1 MVLLKLKSLYIK
13 NFRNIKELEMEF
25 SLLTVIVGENNAGKT
40 TILKALYKILKMDE
54 SPHRIRFFEDDF
66 YFDKSS
72 NKRSTEIAI
81 ELSFDELDENDKT
94 AFVWSGIDI
103 SNNQLSVRLEAKWE
117 EENNDAS
124 VELFFV
130 RKDDPENPKGENFK
144 LTHKR
149 YIPFYYIDA
158 YRDIWKETNSSNGD
172 LKQIFKDHNKH
183 YLKPLNAQ
191 IASCIKN
198 IELYLNE
205 YWEDE
210 DSSISEIL
218 FEIDGNLEDFAF
230 DNSMPLVDCLTEFN
244 IKLAD
249 CDRRLDKCIS
259 ETEPQDKELIKK
271 IQQSVQNICQKTSIQ
286 QTIEELQAKMNGLH
300 GIQEIKSILNENL
313 SLFVPESQIEIDLAK
328 IEESSLLDENHVS
341 LEDVSIFKQGSGFQ
355 GSFVIA
361 LKLSRLF
368 THMKFSDD
376 ELTNLIVSIE
386 EPEAHMHPHLQR
398 SLIKKLKAKQKVF
411 AEMGY
416 NVQLIITTH
425 SPSILSQIE
434 KSDICLLSKK
444 NDECKIVKLD
454 QDFEHQIIS
463 ELGAK
468 EKLKHFDFV
477 FRQYP
482 EIFLSRGVIIV
493 EGQSEFGAI
502 PEFARIMNVDLDNLG
517 ISVINSGGKGSAKPM
532 YLIIKK
538 FTNCVAIKDNDNDLS
553 DPLIEDQNEPFFT
566 TDYIDF
572 EEEIITHIEE
582 LNLIRIFLDV
592 DSQLFGD
599 YYLGQIRR
607 YIEETRRMDV
617 SELLSKWEELDFS
630 IFLENTNS
638 VLENEL
644 TETLKKHKS
653 SLFSSM
659 ICSHLSENEIP
670 ECYKKII
677 LKAKEMVM

>member
-1 MVLLKLKSLYIK
+1 MKLKSLYIE
-13 NFRNIKELEMEF
+13 NFRNIKKLKMEF

-54 SPHRIRFFEDDF
+54 SPHRIQFLEDDF

-72 NKRSTEIAI
+72 NKRSTEILI

-124 VELFFV
+124 VELFFA

-205 YWEDE
+205 YWGDE

-249 CDRRLDKCIS
+249 CDRRLDKCIY

-398 SLIKKLKAKQKVF
+398 SLIKKLKAKQKIF

-444 NDECKIVKLD
+444 NGDCKIVKFD
-454 QDFEHQIIS
+454 QSFEHQIIS

-517 ISVINSGGKGSAKPM
+517 ISIINSGGKGSAKPM

-572 EEEIITHIEE
+572 EEEIIKHVEE
-582 LNLIRIFLDV
+582 LNLIKIFLYV
-592 DSQLFGD
+592 DSQLLGD

-607 YIEETRRMDV
+607 YIKETRKMDV

-638 VLENEL
+638 TLKEEL
-644 TETLKKHKS
+644 TETLKKYKS

-670 ECYKKII
+670 ACYKKII

>member
-1 MVLLKLKSLYIK
+1 
-13 NFRNIKELEMEF
+13 
-25 SLLTVIVGENNAGKT
+25 
-40 TILKALYKILKMDE
+40 MDE